1 MKTLLTSKTIWG
13 AFVAL
18 AGTIAPAILPV
29 FGIDF
34 TAVDGSSVVD
44 EVSRVVAGLGALY
57 AIYGRI
63 VAKKAI
69 EGII

>member
-1 MKTLLTSKTIWG
+1 MKTLFNSKTIWG

-18 AGTIAPAILPV
+18 AATIAPAILPV
-29 FGIDF
+29 FGVEY
-34 TAVDGSSVVD
+34 TAQDGANIVD
-44 EVSRVVAGLGALY
+44 EVSRIVAGAGALY